1 MEKKLDRIEL
11 RAIEDNGKLI
21 IEGVVNDY
29 NWSKTM
35 TNEDGVRF
43 VEKAP
48 IETWKKA
55 ISGKVKLF
63 INHDDCV
70 NVCKSMDLTT
80 TDNGVVI
87 RAELIEQ
94 ARGLYEKIKKGAANS
109 FSFGFRCIK
118 DSWNI
123 INGLAHRTLEEIEL
137 FEVSILTDDEIPAY
151 NNTSLSTRALSIPK
165 EIEAE
170 IERELELME
179 LELEFLKLK

>member
-1 MEKKLDRIEL
+1 MEKKFDRIEL

-43 VEKAP
+43 VEKTP
-48 IETWKKA
+48 IETWTKA
-55 ISGKVKLF
+55 INGKVKLL

-70 NVCKSMDLTT
+70 NVCKSMTLTT
-80 TDNGVVI
+80 KDNGVVI

-94 ARGLYEKIKKGAANS
+94 AKGLYEKINKGAANS

-151 NNTSLSTRALSIPK
+151 NNTFLSTRALSIPK
-165 EIEAE
+165 EIEEE
-170 IERELELME
+170 IEREIELME
-179 LELEFLKLK
+179 LENFILSI